1 MRAAKTRQGA
11 AGPSPSPELAVA
23 AGTSG
28 CGDACRLAAPGAIPL
43 KLALLVMLAALILAM
58 PLAQAQAYPAK
69 PVRLIIPFPAGG
81 GADIFARLIG
91 RKMQEQTG
99 QAFLPDNRAGASGII
114 GSEIVARAA
123 PDGYTLLMGT
133 TGTHATNP
141 AIYPKLPY
149 HPLNDFTPVSLLAEA
164 PFVLLV
170 KPQLPVKT
178 VEEFIAWAKAN
189 PRQYTYGSSG
199 IGSSAHLGY
208 ELFNLM
214 AGIKGVHVPYK
225 GLPPAMTDT
234 IAGELV
240 TTWNSISASA
250 SAIRGQQVRALGI
263 GSTRRSGL
271 MPEIPTIAESGLP
284 GYELGSWYAFFAPA
298 GMQPSLLRQV
308 HAHAVR
314 AVADPAMKQQ
324 FAALGAEGV
333 GNSPDEFRALLE
345 RDIAKWAKVARDAN
359 VKAE

>member
-1 MRAAKTRQGA
+1 MKAFTVPNAA
-11 AGPSPSPELAVA
+11 
-23 AGTSG
+23 
-28 CGDACRLAAPGAIPL
+28 
-43 KLALLVMLAALILAM
+43 LAALAAIGLAAFAKAD
-58 PLAQAQAYPAK
+58 PALGQPAGANYPAK
-69 PVRLIIPFPAGG
+69 SVRLIIPFPAGG

-91 RKMQEQTG
+91 RKLQEQTG
-99 QAFLPDNRAGASGII
+99 QAVLADNRAGASGII
-114 GSEIVARAA
+114 GSDLVARAA
-123 PDGYTLLMGT
+123 PDGYTILMGT

-170 KPQLPVKT
+170 NPQLPARN
-178 VEEFIAWAKAN
+178 VEEFIAWAKAR
-189 PRQYTYGSSG
+189 PKLYTYGSSG

-214 AGIKGVHVPYK
+214 AGLKGVHIPYK

-234 IAGELV
+234 IAGELA

-250 SAIRGQQVRALGI
+250 AAIRANQVRALGI
-263 GSTRRSGL
+263 GSLKRSEL
-271 MPEIPTIAESGLP
+271 MPDIPTIAESGLP
-284 GYELGSWYAFFAPA
+284 GYELGSWYGFFGPA
-298 GMQPSLLRQV
+298 GLPPGVLRQL
-308 HAHAVR
+308 HAHSVKAVS
-314 AVADPAMKQQ
+314 DPQMKQQ

-333 GNSPDEFRALLE
+333 GSTPEAFRALLE
-345 RDIAKWAKVARDAN
+345 KDLQKWARVARDAG

>member
-1 MRAAKTRQGA
+1 MKAMPFAFAAA
-11 AGPSPSPELAVA
+11 AAMLAVPTMA
-23 AGTSG
+23 VS
-28 CGDACRLAAPGAIPL
+28 P
-43 KLALLVMLAALILAM
+43 V
-58 PLAQAQAYPAK
+58 QAQPVGQGYPAK

-81 GADIFARLIG
+81 GADIFGRLIG
-91 RKMQEQTG
+91 RRIQENTG
-99 QAFLPDNRAGASGII
+99 QAVVADNRAGASGII
-114 GSEIVARAA
+114 GSELVARSA
-123 PDGYTLLMGT
+123 PDGYTILMGT

-170 KPQLPVKT
+170 NPQLSVKN
-178 VEEFIAWAKAN
+178 VEDFIAWAKAR
-189 PRQYTYGSSG
+189 PKQYTYGSSG

-225 GLPPAMTDT
+225 GLPPAMADT
-234 IAGELV
+234 IAGELA

-250 SAIRGQQVRALGI
+250 AAIRAQQVRAIGI
-263 GSTRRSGL
+263 GSLKRSGL
-271 MPEIPTIAESGLP
+271 LPDIPTIAESGLP
-284 GYELGSWYAFFAPA
+284 GYELGSWYAFLGPA
-298 GMQPSLLRQV
+298 GLQPTVLKQL
-308 HAHAVR
+308 HAHSVKAVN
-314 AVADPAMKQQ
+314 DPQMRQQ

-333 GNSPDEFRALLE
+333 GSTPEAFRAILE
-345 RDIAKWAKVARDAN
+345 KDILKWARVARDAG

>member
-1 MRAAKTRQGA
+1 MKPITAAIALSAAVLPVSLLVANPVQAQSGA
-11 AGPSPSPELAVA
+11 AG
-23 AGTSG
+23 
-28 CGDACRLAAPGAIPL
+28 
-43 KLALLVMLAALILAM
+43 
-58 PLAQAQAYPAK
+58 YPAK

-91 RKMQEQTG
+91 RKLQENTG
-99 QAFLPDNRAGASGII
+99 QAILADNRAGASGII
-114 GSEIVARAA
+114 GSELVARAA
-123 PDGYTLLMGT
+123 PDGYTILMGT

-170 KPQLPVKT
+170 NPQLPVKT
-178 VEEFIAWAKAN
+178 VEEFIAWAKAR

-214 AGIKGVHVPYK
+214 AGIKGVHIPYK

-234 IAGELV
+234 IAGQLA

-250 SAIRGQQVRALGI
+250 PAIRSQQVRALGI
-263 GSTRRSGL
+263 GSLKRSEL
-271 MPEIPTIAESGLP
+271 LPDIPTIAESGLP
-284 GYELGSWYAFFAPA
+284 GYELGSWYAFFGPA
-298 GMQPSLLRQV
+298 GLQPSVLKQL
-308 HAHAVR
+308 HAHSVKAVN
-314 AVADPAMKQQ
+314 DPQMKQQ

-333 GNSPDEFRALLE
+333 GSTPEAFRALLE
-345 RDIAKWAKVARDAN
+345 KDLLKWARVARDAN